1 MRYPEIYGDILRYL
15 IAFFEYFGI
24 IKIPNVI
31 FLIIVVKLGKS
42 RRIMIGDNIKRL
54 RKKKGL
60 SQDNLARKADMPYAT
75 LIKIES
81 NVVKKPSVQNV
92 VKIAEALEVKIED
105 LLKD

>member
-1 MRYPEIYGDILRYL
+1 MKILRYS
-15 IAFFEYFGI
+15 IAFFEYFDI
-24 IKIPNVI
+24 IRMPKVI

-42 RRIMIGDNIKRL
+42 RIIMIGDNIKKL
-54 RKKKGL
+54 RKKRGF

-92 VKIAEALEVKIED
+92 AKIAKALGVTVDELIEE
-105 LLKD
+105 

>member
-1 MRYPEIYGDILRYL
+1 
-15 IAFFEYFGI
+15 
-24 IKIPNVI
+24 
-31 FLIIVVKLGKS
+31 
-42 RRIMIGDNIKRL
+42 MIGDNIKRL